1 MYRFLLFI
9 ILCLVSSVYGNPK
22 ITFLPNESVP
32 KEIVLENDSLLVK
45 VKLGRYVYFKSFKDK
60 ISNIEFIDPEKPA
73 PVVKLNSQWHLLQVG
88 FNIWQV
94 MQLNKGDKKGVQ
106 IELRSDYLENPYH
119 LFIQLALSDLQELD
133 LDIWIEHRADPE
145 LHDMR
150 YTTRPVLLTG
160 LSFLK
165 YLRPKHS
172 EDPYVI
178 FKNGL
183 THFHNDLDDV
193 GMFFLRQA
201 DAPTFPT
208 VVSYPG
214 LNAGILL
221 NKLETNLN
229 WSFASAQEAL
239 SFMQATPLSPGDS
252 FKIFKGTMRPFQ
264 GNWHT
269 AFYWWKNWIRDQLNL
284 ENYYRPGHQEYRKK
298 VVGNFTM
305 AFDHEFYDPV
315 NNQYRLIDFLARG
328 KREFG
333 GYDFILFWHGYPRLG
348 VDPRDEWAMYDGLPG
363 GVEGLKK
370 LVEDANKENVWIF
383 LSYNPWDVIGNRG
396 DLNMAQADIMA
407 KTGANGTY
415 LDIMR
420 GATGEFRKIF
430 DEINPD
436 IVFSSE
442 NRPPFEGLPYSTGS
456 QEDHEYI
463 METPRIDLMKF
474 VLPEHCVSNTE
485 RMARDRTKQI
495 RNSIFN
501 LVGFTVWEDIF
512 GEINRYS
519 WDERIMI
526 TRYNKMAHDHMDAY
540 LSLDPV
546 PLIPTRP
553 IGKSLGDN
561 IFLNAWQANPKTYD
575 HPYPPDAEP
584 EFSGLYV
591 NMFRTKEK
599 ILYSLFHEEHY
610 NVDRFH
616 DNRIIGRL
624 FEVDLPENW
633 HLVNIWD
640 GLPAQIMKK
649 DNKKWAYTAIELPDP
664 TCVFVAMPELLSV
677 KKQVDGWKISAPS
690 QPDGQ
695 LQLVGMDT
703 ERRPIH
709 DLITP
714 VSEGLL
720 VKPGQVEA
728 NVNGYVMVQL
738 IVEGVTKDVQV
749 IRIDP

>member
-1 MYRFLLFI
+1 MYKLFLLIF
-9 ILCLVSSVYGNPK
+9 LGAMSSVYGNPK
-22 ITFLPNESVP
+22 ITLLPNEKVP
-32 KEIVLENDSLLVK
+32 KQIILENDSLLVK
-45 VKLGRYVYFKSFKDK
+45 VELGRYVYFTSFKDK
-60 ISNIEFIDPEKPA
+60 ISEVDFINPEKPA
-73 PVVKLNSQWHLLQVG
+73 PVVKINSQWHLLQVG

-94 MQLNKGDKKGVQ
+94 SKLEDKDKDGIQ
-106 IELRSDYLENPYH
+106 IELFSDYLENPYH
-119 LFIQLALSDLQELD
+119 LFIKLTMSDNQELD
-133 LDIWIEHRADPE
+133 LDLSIEHQANPD
-145 LHDMR
+145 LNDMR

-165 YLRPKHS
+165 YFRPERS

-183 THFHNDLDDV
+183 TYFHNNLDDV
-193 GMFFLRQA
+193 GMFFLRQP

-208 VVSYPG
+208 VVSYPD
-214 LNAGILL
+214 LNTGIML
-221 NKLETNLN
+221 NKSNTDLN
-229 WSFASAQEAL
+229 WSFESAEEAL
-239 SFMQATPLSPGDS
+239 SFMQETRLNPGEK
-252 FKIFKGTMRPFQ
+252 FQIFKGFLRPFQ
-264 GNWHT
+264 GDWHM
-269 AFYWWKNWIRDQLNL
+269 AFSWWKNWIRSQLNL
-284 ENYYRPGHQEYRKK
+284 ENYYRAGHQEYRKK

-315 NNQYRLIDFLARG
+315 TNKYRLDDFLARG

-348 VDPRDEWAMYDGLPG
+348 VDPRDEWDMYEGLPG
-363 GVEGLKK
+363 GIDGLKQ
-370 LVEDANKENVWIF
+370 LVRDANKEDVWIF

-396 DLNMAQADIMA
+396 DLNTAQAEIMA

-420 GATGEFRKIF
+420 GASDEFRKNF
-430 DEINPD
+430 DKINPD

-485 RMARDRTKQI
+485 RMARNRTNQI

-519 WDERIMI
+519 WDERILI
-526 TRYNKMAHDHMDAY
+526 TRYNYLAHDHMDAY
-540 LSLDPV
+540 LSLDPT

-553 IGKSLGDN
+553 IAKSLGDN
-561 IFLNAWQANPKTYD
+561 IFLNAWQANPRTYD
-575 HPYPPDAEP
+575 HPYPADHEST
-584 EFSGLYV
+584 FSGLYV
-591 NMFRTKEK
+591 NMFKTKDK
-599 ILYSLFHEEHY
+599 VLFSLFHEDHD

-624 FEVDLPENW
+624 FEVDLPEDW
-633 HLVNIWD
+633 HLVNVWD
-640 GLPAQIMKK
+640 GLPAKIVEK
-649 DNKKWAYTAIELPDP
+649 DHKKWATTDIELPDP
-664 TCVFVAMPELLSV
+664 SCLFVAMREQIVVTLKGDVWNVSV
-677 KKQVDGWKISAPS
+677 PNKTAGD
-690 QPDGQ
+690 

-703 ERRPIH
+703 ERRPVY
-709 DLITP
+709 DRKVP
-714 VSEGLL
+714 VTEGLRITSD
-720 VKPGQVEA
+720 QISA
-728 NVNGYVMVQL
+728 NVNGYIMVYYV
-738 IVEGVTKDVQV
+738 IEGVVKDVQV
-749 IRIDP
+749 IRINP